1 LKTELLSKI
10 HNRADFDC
18 GNDRLNAYLKQT
30 ALQHIEKE
38 LAKTHVLLDEQY
50 GNSILGFYTLLAYAV
65 SPSLFPCTVSKKY
78 PKSGT
83 VPVILL
89 GRLAISSEYQNKGL
103 GKRLLAY
110 VMKESLIV
118 NGIIGGLALYVEAKD
133 NTAVTY
139 YKKFGFL
146 PVPENNLHLYLPFST
161 IRKSLV

>member
-1 LKTELLSKI
+1 LKTGLLSKI

-38 LAKTHVLLDEQY
+38 PAKTNVPVDEQY
-50 GNSILGFYTLLAYAV
+50 GNSIPGFYTLPAHTV
-65 SPSLFPCTVSKKY
+65 SPSHFPYTVSKKY

-133 NTAVTY
+133 TAVTY
-139 YKKFGFL
+139 YKKIGFL